1 MMRWFVRSVLAVALL
16 FGLTHCGRGRDDVSA
31 PVTDRADGRGD
42 VDEIERGTQSGDA
55 VPNTTDRPDDATI
68 LNTVDDGK
76 SVDVPSKPTSPDVG
90 AECADGLS
98 AADLTA
104 FFGAPIGSFQGADYQ
119 RAVRL
124 PDDRVLW
131 TFQDAFLDGVLAHN
145 AGLIQSGR
153 CFDLLNRDQ
162 RSWLFAGETIDERR
176 WYWPL
181 AGTPASDGT
190 LISLFVV
197 EMNEAGSTFL
207 SHPIP
212 TSVYRVELDASTLDV
227 VATHDESATLPDLYG
242 WSITDD
248 GVHTYLYSHC
258 FQQFGYDGPLG
269 FGPCVEFV
277 KVARVPVG
285 DFDAPREYWNGSAWT
300 LDHELAAPVID
311 GRFVM
316 SGNNPAQIQFDGG
329 RFLLVEKRDDWW
341 GTTVEFG
348 VSSRA
353 TGPFRSFASIP
364 EPLACDRETCD
375 TYFASWVPWR
385 EADGSLI
392 WSISCNLWDGRETCR
407 RLDLYGPTFDT
418 IPIPPP

>member
-1 MMRWFVRSVLAVALL
+1 MPGRFVRSLLAVALL
-16 FGLTHCGRGRDDVSA
+16 FGVAQCGSERDDGPA
-31 PVTDRADGRGD
+31 PESPPADGRGN
-42 VDEIERGTQSGDA
+42 VDEVDSGNQSRDA
-55 VPNTTDRPDDATI
+55 TSDAADSPDDSIVPNPTEDGRI
-68 LNTVDDGK
+68 VDTL
-76 SVDVPSKPTSPDVG
+76 SALTSPDVG

-98 AADLTA
+98 AADLSA

-119 RAVRL
+119 RATRL

-131 TFQDAFLDGVLAHN
+131 TFQDAFLDGVLVHN

-153 CFDLLNRDQ
+153 CFTLLNRER
-162 RSWLFAGETIDERR
+162 RSWLFPEETIHQRR

-181 AGTPASDGT
+181 AGAPTNDGT
-190 LISLFVV
+190 LIALFVV
-197 EMNEAGSTFL
+197 EMHEAGSTFL

-212 TSVYRVELDASTLDV
+212 TRVHRVELDVTTLGV

-242 WSITDD
+242 WSVTND

-258 FQQFGYDGPLG
+258 FRQFGYDGPLG
-269 FGPCVEFV
+269 FAPCVEHV

-285 DFDAPREYWNGSAWT
+285 EFDATREYWNGSTWT
-300 LDHELAAPVID
+300 LDHALAAPVVD

-316 SGNNPAQIQFDGG
+316 SGNNPAQIQFDGR
-329 RFLLVEKRDDWW
+329 RFLLIEKRDDWW

-348 VSSRA
+348 VSARA
-353 TGPFRSFASIP
+353 TGPFERFASIP
-364 EPLACDRETCD
+364 EPLACDRQTCD

-385 EADGSLI
+385 DADGSLI

-407 RLDLYGPTFDT
+407 QLDRYGPTFDT
-418 IPIPPP
+418 IPAP